1 MPAEKGMSCDKA
13 GYDIVSPEFSDLKR
27 KEERTMDKVFRC
39 RDLGLDCDAAIRGGS
54 EEEVLKKAA
63 EHAKAVHNMTEIPA
77 EVVVKVRAAIHE
89 E

>member
-1 MPAEKGMSCDKA
+1 
-13 GYDIVSPEFSDLKR
+13 
-27 KEERTMDKVFRC
+27 MDKVFRC
-39 RDLGLDCDAAIRGGS
+39 RDLGLDCDAVIRAGS

-63 EHAKAVHNMTEIPA
+63 EHAKAEHNMTEIPA

>member
-1 MPAEKGMSCDKA
+1 MG
-13 GYDIVSPEFSDLKR
+13 
-27 KEERTMDKVFRC
+27 KVFRC
-39 RDLGLDCDAAIRGGS
+39 RDLGLDCDAVIRAGS

-63 EHAKAVHNMTEIPA
+63 EHAEAVHNMKEIPT

>member
-1 MPAEKGMSCDKA
+1 
-13 GYDIVSPEFSDLKR
+13 
-27 KEERTMDKVFRC
+27 MDKVFRC
-39 RDLGLDCDAAIRGGS
+39 RDLGLDCNAVIRAGS

>member
-1 MPAEKGMSCDKA
+1 
-13 GYDIVSPEFSDLKR
+13 
-27 KEERTMDKVFRC
+27 MDKVFRC
-39 RDLGLDCDAAIRGGS
+39 RDLDLDCNAVIRAGS

-63 EHAKAVHNMTEIPA
+63 EHAKAVHNMKEIPT

>member
-1 MPAEKGMSCDKA
+1 
-13 GYDIVSPEFSDLKR
+13 
-27 KEERTMDKVFRC
+27 MDKVFRC
-39 RDLGLDCDAAIRGGS
+39 RDLGLDCDAVIRAGS

-63 EHAKAVHNMTEIPA
+63 EHAKTVHNMTEIPA

>member
-1 MPAEKGMSCDKA
+1 MG
-13 GYDIVSPEFSDLKR
+13 
-27 KEERTMDKVFRC
+27 KVFRC
-39 RDLGLDCDAAIRGGS
+39 RDLGLDCDAVIRAAS

-63 EHAKAVHNMTEIPA
+63 EHAKAVHNMKEIPA

>member
-1 MPAEKGMSCDKA
+1 
-13 GYDIVSPEFSDLKR
+13 
-27 KEERTMDKVFRC
+27 MDKVFRC
-39 RDLGLDCDAAIRGGS
+39 RDLGLDCDAVIRAGS